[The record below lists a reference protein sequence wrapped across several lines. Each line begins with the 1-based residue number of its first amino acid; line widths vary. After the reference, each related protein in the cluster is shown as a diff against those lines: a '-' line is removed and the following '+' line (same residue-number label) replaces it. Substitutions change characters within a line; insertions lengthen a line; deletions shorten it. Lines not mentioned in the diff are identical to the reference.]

1 MVSTMNIEHGPLC
14 RLFPGKVLDFTTLRG
29 RHDASDPYS
38 GFSVCGY
45 TGDRAEHYLSCR
57 AALAADLGINDPQAI
72 IQPRQVHGDKI
83 AMLDDAFFALDI
95 QGQEKLLDGADGTIT
110 ARRQV
115 AIGIN
120 TADCVPILLYSYQE
134 TQLVAAIHAGWRG
147 TLAGIAAKAVRQ
159 MVQAGARKIAA
170 YIGVSIC
177 RQCFEVGDE
186 VAEAFAS
193 AGLGGEII
201 SRNKVTGKAHIDLQ
215 AANRHQ
221 LAGCG
226 IAPEMIFTDGRC
238 SRHDASG
245 NYFSAR
251 RIGVHSGRT
260 FTGIMLL

>member
-1 MVSTMNIEHGPLC
+1 MNIERGPLC
-14 RLFPGKVLDFTTLRG
+14 QAFPGEVLDFTTLRG
-29 RHDASDPYS
+29 GHSAADPYS

-45 TGDRAEHYLSCR
+45 TGDQPGHYNGCR
-57 AALAADLGINDPQAI
+57 ATLAAYLGINDPQDI
-72 IQPRQVHGDKI
+72 IQPRQVHGDRK
-83 AMLDDAFFALDI
+83 AMLDDAFFTLDR

-110 ARRQV
+110 ARQRV

-120 TADCVPILLYSYQE
+120 TADCVPILLYSYQGMR
-134 TQLVAAIHAGWRG
+134 LVAAIHAGWRG
-147 TLAGIAAKAVRQ
+147 TLAGIAAKAVGL
-159 MVQAGARKIAA
+159 MMQAGAEKIAA

-226 IAPEMIFTDGRC
+226 IAPEMIFTDGHC

-251 RIGVHSGRT
+251 RMGVHSGRI

>member
-1 MVSTMNIEHGPLC
+1 
-14 RLFPGKVLDFTTLRG
+14 
-29 RHDASDPYS
+29 
-38 GFSVCGY
+38 
-45 TGDRAEHYLSCR
+45 
-57 AALAADLGINDPQAI
+57 
-72 IQPRQVHGDKI
+72 
-83 AMLDDAFFALDI
+83 
-95 QGQEKLLDGADGTIT
+95 
-110 ARRQV
+110 
-115 AIGIN
+115 
-120 TADCVPILLYSYQE
+120 
-134 TQLVAAIHAGWRG
+134 
-147 TLAGIAAKAVRQ
+147 
-159 MVQAGARKIAA
+159 MVQAGAGKIAA

-251 RIGVHSGRT
+251 RMGVHSGRI

>member
-1 MVSTMNIEHGPLC
+1 MNTARCADCSPARCLTSPHC
-14 RLFPGKVLDFTTLRG
+14 
-29 RHDASDPYS
+29 AAA
-38 GFSVCGY
+38 VCGY

-83 AMLDDAFFALDI
+83 AMLDDAFFTLDR
-95 QGQEKLLDGADGTIT
+95 QEQEKLLDGADGTIT
-110 ARRQV
+110 ARRRV

-120 TADCVPILLYSYQE
+120 TADCVPVLLYSYQG
-134 TQLVAAIHAGWRG
+134 TRLVAAIHAGWRG
-147 TLAGIAAKAVRQ
+147 TLAGIAAKAVGLMMQ
-159 MVQAGARKIAA
+159 TGAEKIAA

-201 SRNKVTGKAHIDLQ
+201 SRNNTTGKAHIDLQ
-215 AANRHQ
+215 AANRRQ
-221 LAGCG
+221 LMGCG
-226 IAPEMIFTDGRC
+226 VAPEMIFTDGRC

-251 RIGVHSGRT
+251 RMGVHSGRT

>member
-1 MVSTMNIEHGPLC
+1 MELTEMQQ
-14 RLFPGKVLDFTTLRG
+14 K
-29 RHDASDPYS
+29 
-38 GFSVCGY
+38 
-45 TGDRAEHYLSCR
+45 
-57 AALAADLGINDPQAI
+57 Q
-72 IQPRQVHGDKI
+72 Q
-83 AMLDDAFFALDI
+83 
-95 QGQEKLLDGADGTIT
+95 LDGVDALFTSLP
-110 ARRQV
+110 QV
-115 AIGIN
+115 CVSVS
-120 TADCVPILLYSYQE
+120 TADCVPVLLYAPD
-134 TQLVAAIHAGWRG
+134 TKTVAAIHAGWRG
-147 TLAGIAAKAVRQ
+147 TLAGIVAKAVRQ
-159 MVQAGARKIAA
+159 MVQAGAGKIAA

-226 IAPEMIFTDGRC
+226 IDPEMIFTDGRC

-251 RIGVHSGRT
+251 RMGVHSGRT